1 MLFSFD
7 SEFSDVSFGA
17 SIDPSSMLESSIDD
31 VRSCSDDV
39 RMDLFQRF
47 TYRLRRSFPK
57 ERRRFF
63 PKENKSRI
71 DTTSDV
77 GETPTNLF
85 YFIPS
90 FVHSATASIV
100 GSLKAYGA
108 EAVCS

>member
-1 MLFSFD
+1 MFLSVHPLTHHPCLKVVLMM
-7 SEFSDVSFGA
+7 SEVVVMMSEWICFNVLH
-17 SIDPSSMLESSIDD
+17 IDYVVLSRKRD
-31 VRSCSDDV
+31 
-39 RMDLFQRF
+39 
-47 TYRLRRSFPK
+47 
-57 ERRRFF
+57 RFF